1 MFASLQNAT
10 RGVWATGLRIL
21 LTLAVATC
29 ARQSPRSGSPAAPA
43 GHSAPSG
50 ATTASAHASAAEQG
64 AEWVAA
70 PHLKQHFDR
79 ESLRGAA
86 VLWEP
91 AQGPPRCHGGSQ
103 CTRGYLPASTFK
115 IPHALI
121 ALETNVVT
129 GEAFTLKW
137 DQKLR
142 WAKAWNRDHDLRS
155 AFRHSVVW
163 YFQEVARRI
172 GPARM
177 QHWVT
182 RLGYGNQNVGG
193 ELDMFWLNGELR
205 ISALGQVRFLR
216 RLAEGSLPVSDRA
229 RRIVTDLMLLESGQ
243 DWAWRG
249 KTGATG
255 PDVPDHPDIG
265 WLVGWVERG
274 DRRIYH
280 AILILER
287 PAHVSM
293 QGGLRERVTR
303 NILQAEQL
311 L

>member
-1 MFASLQNAT
+1 
-10 RGVWATGLRIL
+10 
-21 LTLAVATC
+21 
-29 ARQSPRSGSPAAPA
+29 
-43 GHSAPSG
+43 
-50 ATTASAHASAAEQG
+50 
-64 AEWVAA
+64 
-70 PHLKQHFDR
+70 
-79 ESLRGAA
+79 
-86 VLWEP
+86 
-91 AQGPPRCHGGSQ
+91 
-103 CTRGYLPASTFK
+103 
-115 IPHALI
+115 
-121 ALETNVVT
+121 
-129 GEAFTLKW
+129 
-137 DQKLR
+137 
-142 WAKAWNRDHDLRS
+142 
-155 AFRHSVVW
+155 
-163 YFQEVARRI
+163 
-172 GPARM
+172 
-177 QHWVT
+177 
-182 RLGYGNQNVGG
+182 
-193 ELDMFWLNGELR
+193 MFWLNGELR